1 MNYQT
6 KLAAAA
12 NDYDLGIKVA
22 HAAMEKEALSM
33 DDVKS
38 SLMGAKDRVGAA
50 LSSAGSSV
58 SDAAHRYARDV
69 REPLL
74 AGTRGAISM
83 AREGENPAAMGDL
96 LRQLAPGAAR
106 ELAGHRGVQ
115 TAGALAGLGGLG
127 VAGMAGLNK
136 YKQHK
141 RNQMLKR
148 LAMGGGAA
156 ALGLGGLGLASH
168 LMHRDEE

>member
-12 NDYDLGIKVA
+12 NDYELGIKVA
-22 HAAMEKEALSM
+22 HAAMEKDALSM
-33 DDVKS
+33 DDVRS
-38 SLMGAKDRVGAA
+38 AVSG
-50 LSSAGSSV
+50 AGSRIA
-58 SDAAHRYARDV
+58 DAARGYARDV

-74 AGTRGAISM
+74 EGTRGALSM
-83 AREGENPAAMGDL
+83 ARSGENPTPLGEA
-96 LRQLAPGAAR
+96 LRQLAHGAAR

-127 VAGMAGLNK
+127 AAGVMGLNK

-156 ALGLGGLGLASH
+156 ALGLGGLGLAHH
-168 LMHRDEE
+168 LATSDDE